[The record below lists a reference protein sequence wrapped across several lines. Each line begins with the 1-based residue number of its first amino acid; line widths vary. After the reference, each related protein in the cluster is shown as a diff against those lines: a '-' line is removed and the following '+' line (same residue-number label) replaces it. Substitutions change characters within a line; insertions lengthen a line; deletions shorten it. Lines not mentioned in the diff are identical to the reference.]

1 MYVLGMAVAIGVA
14 YLIHLLDRK
23 KAENNLL
30 IELPEYKAP
39 SARTVWIYV
48 WEKVKDLSDKSGNDD
63 FYRFHFH
70 VVRAEFR
77 PGRLR
82 DGLISQ
88 SFGSA
93 VGKAI
98 VPMFTPLGL
107 GHWQLVVALIA
118 GISAKEVVVSSCSV
132 LFGISNITAPSGMSM
147 LASAL
152 GSAGFGPPERLL
164 YDDLQS
170 AVQYHVSPRWQR

>member
-1 MYVLGMAVAIGVA
+1 MAIGVA

-48 WEKVKDLSDKSGNDD
+48 WEKVKDYLTKAERR

-82 DGLISQ
+82 DGYSQ

-132 LFGISNITAPSGMSM
+132 LFGITISQRPPGCPCWRPPLAAPD
-147 LASAL
+147 SA
-152 GSAGFGPPERLL
+152 R
-164 YDDLQS
+164 
-170 AVQYHVSPRWQR
+170 